1 MVGYQVTTFDQ
12 VVSEIDILDT
22 TASHSRIS
30 SVEPMRGMRSNAIFG
45 NVVHFDKEIKSVEL
59 ESFPGNRVDNIKSQ
73 VDEFDFPDGH
83 DFTMLASGCKVPTTE
98 VPTMQAPTTEAPTTE
113 APTAEVPTAETPTT
127 AAPTMRLA
135 KLPHAEPLPAAP
147 MSR

>member
-1 MVGYQVTTFDQ
+1 MK
-12 VVSEIDILDT
+12 
-22 TASHSRIS
+22 
-30 SVEPMRGMRSNAIFG
+30 SNAIIG
-45 NVVHFDKEIKSVEL
+45 NVGHFEGEIESVEL
-59 ESFPGNRVDNIKSQ
+59 ESFPGNRVDNFKAQ

-83 DFTMLASGCKVPTTE
+83 DFTMFESGCKVPTTE

-127 AAPTMRLA
+127 AAPTMRKAKVPYAKPFLA
-135 KLPHAEPLPAAP
+135 VL

>member
-12 VVSEIDILDT
+12 VVSEIDIFDT

-59 ESFPGNRVDNIKSQ
+59 ESDAPGND
-73 VDEFDFPDGH
+73 
-83 DFTMLASGCKVPTTE
+83 TTCSATICS
-98 VPTMQAPTTEAPTTE
+98 P
-113 APTAEVPTAETPTT
+113 
-127 AAPTMRLA
+127 
-135 KLPHAEPLPAAP
+135 
-147 MSR
+147 S